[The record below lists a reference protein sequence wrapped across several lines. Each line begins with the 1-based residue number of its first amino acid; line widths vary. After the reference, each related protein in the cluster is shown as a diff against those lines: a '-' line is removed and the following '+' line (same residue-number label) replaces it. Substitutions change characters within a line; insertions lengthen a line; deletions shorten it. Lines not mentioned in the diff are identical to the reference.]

1 MLRSFRASPPS
12 VSRLEQLC
20 RQGDWKTV
28 LEELSRAVEE
38 EPISASSLLSSALR
52 CPSGR
57 VPLAVVQALYEA
69 HPSNVAATHPH
80 NGTTVLHEAI
90 LFNCREDVVDF
101 LLDCM
106 QHDCPDLLNQQDY
119 LGRTPLHCLVV
130 RWQQQCMRQ
139 TNGSTTEHYSSYAS
153 LVSNRSNSAPTT
165 VGNLL
170 QLLVTACPKACCV
183 KDADGST
190 PLILLLQTTPTF
202 DAHHEAELNATVR
215 HMLTLCPES
224 AMVVVSQRTWSSRA
238 TPWRVAAAA
247 PTTARRAA
255 SGEEAGFHAP
265 LYYAI
270 LHTRSA
276 DTIQLLIQTMNRL
289 NASKGSEHH
298 SDQGK
303 GARTAV
309 VTAYHETYL
318 HVAVTV
324 QSEAAVLQILVQHEP
339 RAVLARDC
347 YGLTPV
353 DWLWISHVRDC
364 VSRHSTRLSRT
375 ARRRHLANAHLE
387 WHDQVSKQIR
397 SLQSG
402 TVRSGTGRIAAED
415 HRVDGTGDA
424 LLEEGLL
431 SRMKVLMPAAG
442 SMLHSGVEVPE
453 WNLLHATCSVPCP
466 LAMVQFVLAAHQ
478 RLDANDSA
486 STSGGRVVSQHD
498 SLSSTCDALRLRDCS
513 GRYPLHYAAGRPRGY
528 TAVLPVGISRGIKC
542 LREESS
548 AVHQILKL
556 FPHACRVAD
565 AAGQLPLHSAIDA
578 FKDSRRRSRK
588 SSDAFPEVH
597 ISGATDE
604 AEEDSVISV
613 LLFHNSDALERKDEK
628 TKLYPWMQAAVGDDA
643 RLTTIYRLFRF
654 QPTIVPVID
663 A

>member
-1 MLRSFRASPPS
+1 MLYRSFRASPPS

-28 LEELSRAVEE
+28 LEELSHAVEE
-38 EPISASSLLSSALR
+38 EPISASNLLSSALR

-101 LLDCM
+101 LLGCM
-106 QHDCPDLLNQQDY
+106 QHDCPDLLEQQDY

-130 RWQQQCMRQ
+130 RWQQQSMRQ
-139 TNGSTTEHYSSYAS
+139 TNGSTTEYRSSSAS
-153 LVSNRSNSAPTT
+153 LASNRSNSAPTT

-224 AMVVVSQRTWSSRA
+224 AMVVAQRTWSSRA
-238 TPWRVAAAA
+238 TPWRVAA
-247 PTTARRAA
+247 PTARRAV
-255 SGEEAGFHAP
+255 SEEVGCHAP

-289 NASKGSEHH
+289 NANKGSEHH
-298 SDQGK
+298 NEQDK
-303 GARTAV
+303 GAWTAV

-375 ARRRHLANAHLE
+375 ARRRHLANAYLE

-397 SLQSG
+397 SLQNG
-402 TVRSGTGRIAAED
+402 TVKSGTGRIAVD
-415 HRVDGTGDA
+415 GHRVDGTGDA

-431 SRMKVLMPAAG
+431 SRMKVLMPAR
-442 SMLHSGVEVPE
+442 
-453 WNLLHATCSVPCP
+453 WFHAP
-466 LAMVQFVLAAHQ
+466 
-478 RLDANDSA
+478 
-486 STSGGRVVSQHD
+486 
-498 SLSSTCDALRLRDCS
+498 
-513 GRYPLHYAAGRPRGY
+513 
-528 TAVLPVGISRGIKC
+528 
-542 LREESS
+542 
-548 AVHQILKL
+548 
-556 FPHACRVAD
+556 
-565 AAGQLPLHSAIDA
+565 
-578 FKDSRRRSRK
+578 
-588 SSDAFPEVH
+588 
-597 ISGATDE
+597 
-604 AEEDSVISV
+604 
-613 LLFHNSDALERKDEK
+613 
-628 TKLYPWMQAAVGDDA
+628 
-643 RLTTIYRLFRF
+643 
-654 QPTIVPVID
+654 
-663 A
+663 